1 MNRIARLILA
11 NLNLKVFV
19 PLLTLARVT
28 VKCGVQQAGIRRL
41 SCC

>member
-19 PLLTLARVT
+19 PLLTLALVT
-28 VKCGVQQAGIRRL
+28 TW
-41 SCC
+41 